1 MKRAR
6 RALANCTNAAV
17 GTTDL
22 VDPRKSQV
30 VELRVFGGLNVEE
43 TAEVLKVSLDT
54 VVRDWSWPR
63 LGCSAG

>member
-1 MKRAR
+1 VVDAR
-6 RALANCTNAAV
+6 SPIAQSAAV